1 MLRALALKSK
11 IALVSWLL
19 SELVW
24 FNLFVFYCLYLT
36 IFLVNISQTKVIFFR
51 YFNFLT
57 DLVEE
62 NLTFS
67 IFLQQDE

>member
-36 IFLVNISQTKVIFFR
+36 IFLVNISQTKVVFFR
-51 YFNFLT
+51 YFNFLA

-62 NLTFS
+62 NLTLG
-67 IFLQQDE
+67 IFL